1 MSLAR
6 LDFPPFAAADVSVFP
21 ESFSSN
27 VRPLPELESG
37 YIKIVFS
44 EFWPGHSHA
53 HAECEVTVSVEQLG
67 IDMLMGKKKKT
78 YVKKKKC
85 INLKVTVSVFKL
97 LHEKNKQFAVK
108 RTL

>member
-6 LDFPPFAAADVSVFP
+6 LDCPPFAAADVSVFP

-67 IDMLMGKKKKT
+67 IDMLMGKKKN
-78 YVKKKKC
+78 VCKKKC